1 MLLEAHGNFT
11 AIAIWSFCAKHL
23 LGITVESVL
32 CIYELG
38 GLNYCLF
45 NEAIFIWAH
54 SRMNKSNMAANM
66 HGGISVIVIILK
78 NTNEPFLCVIPQP
91 PLGAAFRNDWP
102 RNWGANS
109 ERSRRNPVLNASF
122 MICSDV
128 VGLRCLRS
136 RTFSLSARPCC
147 YICSSFPPDCVSR
160 CPQWIKHETN
170 SAWKAVITFFFF
182 SYQPLSSVYIKVNF
196 LLGTH
201 PRFKKKSY
209 FIYYICNQLYSQ

>member
-1 MLLEAHGNFT
+1 MNHISVDWLSRFKRIVLLLARQYHNVIGSAWQFHGHCNIKLLCK
-11 AIAIWSFCAKHL
+11 ASPRYHCWICALYLWVGRSELLPLQWSHIHL
-23 LGITVESVL
+23 SSQQNEQVK
-32 CIYELG
+32 YG
-38 GLNYCLF
+38 GKY
-45 NEAIFIWAH
+45 AQH
-54 SRMNKSNMAANM
+54 
-66 HGGISVIVIILK
+66 ISVIVIILK

-147 YICSSFPPDCVSR
+147 YICSSFPLDCVSR

-182 SYQPLSSVYIKVNF
+182 F
-196 LLGTH
+196 LISHWVQFILGF
-201 PRFKKKSY
+201 P
-209 FIYYICNQLYSQ
+209 